1 MNPVVPIQAAR
12 LEMQIKNTHVHP
24 DDPFIELATS
34 FLRSGMDRV
43 KLVKILC
50 ADTAGLP
57 KAIAI
62 VRIAAR
68 KAR

>member
-50 ADTAGLP
+50 ADTGLP